1 MSCRAIHVQFGTNI
15 LPMGGQYNAPNCEII
30 PDPQK
35 MPIFQAFLLFFL
47 LIGVSIPEQAQA
59 QNPATDDPV
68 QAASNDVPASAGEEL
83 SPEPS
88 VPPKEK
94 PLAPPSDPL
103 SLYSPDILIDMP
115 YVYPLL
121 RMRLTPEMRQEAP

>member
-1 MSCRAIHVQFGTNI
+1 MIHD
-15 LPMGGQYNAPNCEII
+15 YK
-30 PDPQK
+30 K

-47 LIGVSIPEQAQA
+47 FAGVSIPGQVQARD
-59 QNPATDDPV
+59 PAANDPV
-68 QAASNDVPASAGEEL
+68 QAASNDVPASAGEEI

-88 VPPKEK
+88 VPPKEE

-103 SLYSPDILIDMP
+103 SLYSPDILVDMP
-115 YVYPLL
+115 YIYPLL

>member
-1 MSCRAIHVQFGTNI
+1 
-15 LPMGGQYNAPNCEII
+15 
-30 PDPQK
+30 

-47 LIGVSIPEQAQA
+47 LVGVSIPGQVQAQD
-59 QNPATDDPV
+59 PATDNPA
-68 QAASNDVPASAGEEL
+68 QAASNDVPASTGEAP

-88 VPPKEK
+88 APPQEE

-103 SLYSPDILIDMP
+103 SLYSPDILVDMP

>member
-1 MSCRAIHVQFGTNI
+1 
-15 LPMGGQYNAPNCEII
+15 
-30 PDPQK
+30 

-47 LIGVSIPEQAQA
+47 LVGVSIPGQVQAQD
-59 QNPATDDPV
+59 PAENDPI
-68 QAASNDVPASAGEEL
+68 QATPNDVPASAGEEI

-88 VPPKEK
+88 IPPKEES
-94 PLAPPSDPL
+94 LVPPSDPL
-103 SLYSPDILIDMP
+103 SLYSPDILVDMP

>member
-1 MSCRAIHVQFGTNI
+1 
-15 LPMGGQYNAPNCEII
+15 
-30 PDPQK
+30 

-47 LIGVSIPEQAQA
+47 LIGVSIPGQVQAQDLTVNDPA
-59 QNPATDDPV
+59 QAT
-68 QAASNDVPASAGEEL
+68 SNDVPVSTGEEL

-88 VPPKEK
+88 APSKEE

-103 SLYSPDILIDMP
+103 SLYSPDILVDMP
-115 YVYPLL
+115 YIYPLL